1 MHQLNQ
7 LLQVVN
13 AASSVAEIVREK
25 QIYRYGVRGVTSLY
39 LHVEGAEVRV
49 FRWALPTIEI
59 ATQLKL
65 GFGWRVASE
74 QDEFGVYFVARRR
87 RLVGNLAGGVF
98 SVTVPQDTHVTLR
111 LERCSLWM
119 SDVSTTLNL
128 EPNASI
134 PVALLPEEN

>member
-1 MHQLNQ
+1 MNQLNQ

-25 QIYRYGVRGVTSLY
+25 QIYRYGVRGPTALY

-49 FRWALPTIEI
+49 FRWALPTIEV
-59 ATQLKL
+59 ATQINL

-74 QDEFGVYFVARRR
+74 QDDVGVYFVAKRR
-87 RLVGNLAGGVF
+87 RLVGGLAGGVF
-98 SVTVPQDTHVTLR
+98 SVTAPYDSHLMLR

-119 SDVSTTLNL
+119 PDISTTLEL
-128 EPNASI
+128 EPSAQAQ
-134 PVALLPEEN
+134 VALLPPKT

>member
-49 FRWALPTIEI
+49 FRWALPTIEV

-65 GFGWRVASE
+65 GFGWRMASE
-74 QDEFGVYFVARRR
+74 QDDIGVYFVAKRR
-87 RLVGNLAGGVF
+87 RLVGGLAGGVF
-98 SVTVPQDTHVTLR
+98 SVTVPHATHVTLR

-119 SDVSTTLNL
+119 PDISTILDL
-128 EPNASI
+128 EPDLQAQ
-134 PVALLPEEN
+134 VALLPPKT

>member
-1 MHQLNQ
+1 MQQLNQ

-49 FRWALPTIEI
+49 FRWALPTIEV

-87 RLVGNLAGGVF
+87 KLVGNLAGGTF
-98 SVTVPQDTHVTLR
+98 SVTVPHDTHVTLR
-111 LERCSLWM
+111 LEHCSLWM
-119 SDVSTTLNL
+119 LDLSTTLDL
-128 EPNASI
+128 VPNDPNQI
-134 PVALLPEEN
+134 TLLPEKT